1 MRLIND
7 VKAARFEIELKK
19 YFIPADK
26 DQRALARVL
35 DTDYDKAVFL
45 AAKSEKLARRSLKKI
60 ERMTVPAKYAALKTD
75 VVTVLHHTVKAME
88 LVPAVAGGK
97 VSQLHHRKEFL
108 THTREVRTYT
118 EYSKQE
124 IEFLTGGKYV
134 ASNSVLD

>member
-35 DTDYDKAVFL
+35 DTDYDKAVVL

-60 ERMTVPAKYAALKTD
+60 ERMTVPAKYAALKAD
-75 VVTVLHHTVKAME
+75 VVEVLHHTVKAME
-88 LVPAVAGGK
+88 RVPMVAGGK

-108 THTREVRTYT
+108 SHMREVRTYT
-118 EYSKQE
+118 EHSKQE

-134 ASNSVLD
+134 ATA

>member
-35 DTDYDKAVFL
+35 DTDYDKAVIL

-75 VVTVLHHTVKAME
+75 VVTALHHTVKAME

-97 VSQLHHRKEFL
+97 VSHLHHKIAFL
-108 THTREVRTYT
+108 SHLREVRTYT
-118 EYSKQE
+118 EHSKQE

-134 ASNSVLD
+134 ATA